1 MARKSKSTSKSV
13 YERIED
19 KKLSI
24 KETEELLVQL
34 NNELQELYNEKDD
47 LEMRQLLSMM
57 KSKGLTIDEAAK
69 LFQDN
74 LAEEQEKE
82 VKKRKK
88 KETITEDSVE

>member
-1 MARKSKSTSKSV
+1 MARPNKKSV

-19 KKLSI
+19 KLQNI

-34 NNELQELYNEKDD
+34 NNELQDLYGEKDD
-47 LEMRQLLSMM
+47 LEMHQLLDMM
-57 KSKGLTIDEAAK
+57 KSKGLTINEAAK

-74 LAEEQEKE
+74 LVDEQQEKE

-88 KETITEDSVE
+88 KETEEENNIVEE